1 VPLKSRRK
9 ISGAQAPS
17 STHDPSYPPRLIE
30 FPAKKMKFLRTEV
43 IKNGPSNT
51 VINLAMAF
59 FPQIGRFAPY
69 QVKWALRV

>member
-1 VPLKSRRK
+1 
-9 ISGAQAPS
+9 
-17 STHDPSYPPRLIE
+17 
-30 FPAKKMKFLRTEV
+30 MKFLRTEI